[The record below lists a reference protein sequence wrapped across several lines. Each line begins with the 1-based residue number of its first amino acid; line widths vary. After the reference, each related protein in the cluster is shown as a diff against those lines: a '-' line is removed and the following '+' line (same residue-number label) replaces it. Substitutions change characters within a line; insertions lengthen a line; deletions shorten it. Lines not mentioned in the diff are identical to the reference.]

1 MIINRAVRT
10 TGYLPPFLRNLLK
23 QGHLS
28 HNGKKSQYPTPRGVF
43 ELQVAVAT
51 PPFVAAYF
59 GEYLN

>member
-1 MIINRAVRT
+1 VIINRAVRR